1 LALAWDQTI
10 RTASPEETEALA
22 GELAAACAGRGVIAL
37 HGPLGAGKTCFARGL
52 AAALGIDRPVTS
64 PTFTIVN
71 EYRGG
76 RRPFI
81 HIDLYRLGG
90 PDEALAFG
98 FEEYLETAGIVAVEW
113 AERAAGLLP
122 PETIHVHL
130 SIAPDVR
137 AHTVRIATPGPR
149 P

>member
-1 LALAWDQTI
+1 MAFAWDRMI

-22 GELAAACAGRGVIAL
+22 GDLAAACGGRGVIAL
-37 HGPLGAGKTCFARGL
+37 HGSLGAGKTCFARGL
-52 AAALGIDRPVTS
+52 AAALGVARPVTS

-76 RRPFI
+76 HTPFV

-90 PDEALAFG
+90 PEEVLALG
-98 FEEYLETAGIVAVEW
+98 FEDILAAGGIVAIEW

-130 SIAPDVR
+130 SITPDPRSR
-137 AHTVRIATPGPR
+137 AVRISSSPAAA
-149 P
+149 